1 MDGFVI
7 GGLSYRHLNVLN
19 WTVLNLQTTANLI
32 FSGLGNFS
40 ELDFRP
46 NWTHAIENPPKVIL
60 SYNLSWLV
68 EKTPHGV
75 SLNSIWQLA
84 DLDRRRRITVW
95 NELHA
100 TLTYRDS
107 LESEKDDETRRSRR
121 LYLGLGYSHYSASYC
136 AGLATA
142 IIHRVRRVRG
152 HHFRLDSCFYLL
164 LTPSHIGLARAEPE
178 QGRQT
183 ENRLIPTC
191 QRNR

>member
-1 MDGFVI
+1 MDGFDF
-7 GGLSYRHLNVLN
+7 GGLSYRHVNVLN
-19 WTVLNLQTTANLI
+19 WTVLTLQTTANLI
-32 FSGLGNFS
+32 FSGLGHFS

-46 NWTHAIENPPKVIL
+46 NWTHAIENPQRVIL

-68 EKTPHGV
+68 EKIPHGV
-75 SLNSIWQLA
+75 PLNSIWQLA

-100 TLTYRDS
+100 TLTYHDS
-107 LESEKDDETRRSRR
+107 LESEQDDETRRSRR
-121 LYLGLGYSHYSASYC
+121 LYLGLGYSHCSASYC

-142 IIHRVRRVRG
+142 IIHRVRPVRG
-152 HHFRLDSCFYLL
+152 HHFWLASCFYLL
-164 LTPSHIGLARAEPE
+164 LKPSHTGLAWAEPE
-178 QGRQT
+178 KGRQT

>member
-1 MDGFVI
+1 MEGFVFW
-7 GGLSYRHLNVLN
+7 GLLCRHLNVLN
-19 WTVLNLQTTANLI
+19 WTVLTLQTTAILI

-46 NWTHAIENPPKVIL
+46 NWTHAIENPQRVIL

-68 EKTPHGV
+68 EKIPHGV
-75 SLNSIWQLA
+75 PLNSIWQLA
-84 DLDRRRRITVW
+84 DLDRRRRITAR

-100 TLTYRDS
+100 TLTYHDS
-107 LESEKDDETRRSRR
+107 LESEQDDETRRSRR

-136 AGLATA
+136 AGVAAA

-152 HHFRLDSCFYLL
+152 NHFRLASCFYLL
-164 LTPSHIGLARAEPE
+164 LTQSHIGLARAEPE